1 MQVITEKKNKMMT
14 PSVADPEKQCFGSGA
29 GAIYLVRLQ
38 LLLLLLLFCKYFI
51 FTGP

>member
-29 GAIYLVRLQ
+29 GAENFKNGRLRQ
-38 LLLLLLLFCKYFI
+38 
-51 FTGP
+51 P